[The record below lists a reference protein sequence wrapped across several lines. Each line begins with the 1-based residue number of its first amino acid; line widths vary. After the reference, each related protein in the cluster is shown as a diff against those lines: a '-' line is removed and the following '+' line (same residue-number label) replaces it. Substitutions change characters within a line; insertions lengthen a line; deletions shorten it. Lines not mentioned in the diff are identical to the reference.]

1 MANKT
6 VFDKK
11 YLMSILKLN
20 FNYKLVRDDVFE
32 EVLELDERT
41 AYRFCLTTNSYY
53 LVDDYGLRLFGRFRT
68 FNHRNYSLNQGL
80 FLIETKKGEI
90 VNNNLPEYLYQKY
103 PFIYEGV
110 KKIIFIEGENTSRIL
125 AETYAKIVSK
135 KKNPHEYIVNLVHK
149 DGSQWEHYFEF
160 MASEIFI
167 KDGYFT
173 DIQLPWSYHGR
184 PDFGVYKHKLIQI
197 LKSVN
202 LIENGALILELSAL
216 RIFSK
221 NNLKKG
227 GKLAELGEDY
237 EFIVGEVKTNQ
248 RKSQILEYLKT
259 GLCFKAYEFMPS
271 KNKKENYCGLIK
283 INSENKIII
292 DSSPI
297 NPYFEQNKA
306 DKDLEWF
313 ENYVKIHL
321 LGNLSLEEL
330 RLLIKRLTADTKL
343 TFQNLI
349 RVVQK
354 LEFIDIIKVIK
365 NGI

>member
-6 VFDKK
+6 IFNKQ
-11 YLMSILKLN
+11 YLIEILKLN
-20 FNYKLVRDDVFE
+20 FDYKLVKDDLFG

-103 PFIYEGV
+103 PFIYKGIKRV
-110 KKIIFIEGENTSRIL
+110 IFIEGKNTSKII
-125 AETYAKIVSK
+125 AETYAKLVSGN
-135 KKNPHEYIVNLVHK
+135 KNPQEYILNLVHK

-167 KDGYFT
+167 KKGYFT

-184 PDFGVYKHKLIQI
+184 PDFGVYKHKLIEI

-216 RIFSK
+216 RVFGR
-221 NNLKKG
+221 NNLKKAS
-227 GKLAELGEDY
+227 KLAESIMGY
-237 EFIVGEVKTNQ
+237 EFIIGEVKTTQ
-248 RKSQILEYLKT
+248 KKSQILEYLKT
-259 GLCFKAYEFMPS
+259 GLCFKAYEFMPN
-271 KNKKENYCGLIK
+271 KNKKETYCGLIK
-283 INSENKIII
+283 IDSQNKIII
-292 DSSPI
+292 DPSPI

-306 DKDLEWF
+306 NKDLEWF

-330 RLLIKRLTADTKL
+330 RSLIARLSRDTRLTFKNLIK
-343 TFQNLI
+343 
-349 RVVQK
+349 VVQELK
-354 LEFIDIIKVIK
+354 FVDIIKVIK
-365 NGI
+365 DGI